1 MPGDL
6 TAECTKVFMG
16 LGFTFSRMAE
26 LWTALGV
33 NAPEDAPAL
42 GIMGELG
49 AGPNLAW
56 KACWWARGG

>member
-1 MPGDL
+1 
-6 TAECTKVFMG
+6 
-16 LGFTFSRMAE
+16 MAE

-33 NAPEDAPAL
+33 NAPEEAPISEV

-56 KACWWARGG
+56 KACWWAMGACIQGWIMA